1 MKSYLSKFSEL
12 KPIVQNTFF
21 PFSSE
26 GTFSMHELLEFLL
39 QKTGPAT
46 VRIMSFSITE
56 VAIRSFLNLME
67 NGSIEKLE
75 CIFDLTVK
83 RHRLGLLYFMNNVV
97 SAISLTKNHSK
108 LILIQNSDWMLSVVG
123 SANFNVNDKI
133 EAGVIST
140 QSEFF
145 NFYNERFTRWFN
157 QGILV
162 SKDEFN

>member
-1 MKSYLSKFSEL
+1 MKDCSNKFSGL
-12 KPIVQNTFF
+12 KPIEKETIF
-21 PFSSE
+21 PFASE

-39 QKTGPAT
+39 QKTGPAN

-56 VAIRSFLNLME
+56 VAIRFFLNLME
-67 NGSIEKLE
+67 NGSIQKLE

-83 RHRLGLLYFMNNVV
+83 RHRLGLLFFMNNVV
-97 SAISLTKNHSK
+97 SALSLTKNHSK
-108 LILIQNSDWMLSVVG
+108 LILIQNSKWMISVVG

-140 QSEFF
+140 QPEFF
-145 NFYNERFTRWFN
+145 RFYDERFTRWFN

-162 SKDEFN
+162 DSDEFN

>member
-1 MKSYLSKFSEL
+1 MKSCSNKFSGL
-12 KPIVQNTFF
+12 KPIEKETIF
-21 PFSSE
+21 PFASE

-46 VRIMSFSITE
+46 VRVMSFSITE
-56 VAIRSFLNLME
+56 VAIRTFLNLME
-67 NGSIEKLE
+67 HGSIKKLE

-97 SAISLTKNHSK
+97 SAISLTKNHAK
-108 LILIQNSDWMLSVVG
+108 LILIQNKNWKITVVG

-133 EAGVIST
+133 EAGVISA
-140 QSEFF
+140 QPDFF
-145 NFYNERFTRWFN
+145 NFYNEQFNQWFN

-162 SKDEFN
+162 SKDEFD

>member
-1 MKSYLSKFSEL
+1 MKNCSNKFSGL
-12 KPIVQNTFF
+12 KPIEKETIF
-21 PFSSE
+21 PFASE

-39 QKTGPAT
+39 QKTGPAS

-56 VAIRSFLNLME
+56 VAIRSFLTLME
-67 NGSIEKLE
+67 NGSIEKLQ

-97 SAISLTKNHSK
+97 SAISLTKNHAK
-108 LILIQNSDWMLSVVG
+108 LILIQNNEWKITVVG

-133 EAGVIST
+133 EAGVISS
-140 QSEFF
+140 QPKFF
-145 NFYNERFTRWFN
+145 RFYDERFSKWFSE
-157 QGILV
+157 GILV

>member
-1 MKSYLSKFSEL
+1 MKSCSNKFSGIQPVEPE
-12 KPIVQNTFF
+12 KIF
-21 PFSSE
+21 PFFSE
-26 GTFSMHELLEFLL
+26 GTYSMHELLEFLL

-46 VRIMSFSITE
+46 VRVMSFSITE
-56 VAIRSFLNLME
+56 VAIRTFLNLME
-67 NGSIEKLE
+67 NGNIKKLE

-97 SAISLTKNHSK
+97 SAISLTKNHAK
-108 LILIQNSDWMLSVVG
+108 LILIQNKNWKITVVG

-140 QSEFF
+140 QPDFF
-145 NFYNERFTRWFN
+145 NFYNERFNLWFN

>member
-1 MKSYLSKFSEL
+1 MKNYSNKFSEL
-12 KPIVQNTFF
+12 QTVDQNVIF
-21 PFSSE
+21 PFSTE

-46 VRIMSFSITE
+46 VRVMSFSITE
-56 VAIRSFLNLME
+56 VAIRTFLNLME
-67 NGSIEKLE
+67 HGSIEKLE

-97 SAISLTKNHSK
+97 SAISLTKNHAK
-108 LILIQNSDWMLSVVG
+108 LILIQNKKWKITVAG

-140 QSEFF
+140 QPDFF
-145 NFYNERFTRWFN
+145 DFYNEKFNQWFN

>member
-1 MKSYLSKFSEL
+1 MKDCSNKFSGI
-12 KPIVQNTFF
+12 KPIEKEIIF

-39 QKTGPAT
+39 QRTGTAS

-67 NGSIEKLE
+67 NNRIEKLE

-83 RHRLGLLYFMNNVV
+83 RHRLGLLFFMNNVV
-97 SAISLTKNHSK
+97 SAVSLTKNHSK
-108 LILIQNSDWMLSVVG
+108 LILIENSHWKITVVG

-145 NFYNERFTRWFN
+145 RFYDERFTRWFN

-162 SKDEFN
+162 NSDEFN